1 MAWLGLAALALG
13 AIAVA
18 AVLWTR
24 ASPPQPVRWLS
35 VLPPP
40 DGFDLS
46 PDPIVSPD
54 GRYVAFKGQ
63 GGSHR
68 TSIWLK
74 PLDAPNAS
82 PIPGTEGT
90 DYTGAAFWSPDS
102 RSIGFFAQG
111 KLKRI
116 DIDGGAPQTLAAAPE
131 PRGGTWSPSGV
142 ILFNADTRNLMRVP
156 ASGGTMTRVS
166 EAPGVRL
173 FPHALP
179 DGRHYLF
186 TSRNVNDLGQ
196 GVYVGSLDAADV
208 KRVSD
213 AWSPAVY
220 ASGHLLFV
228 RERALFAQPFDMGR
242 LEVSGDPV
250 QIADGIGLGY
260 GTPLTYPFSASATG
274 VVSFWGG
281 SSAPVTQLTW
291 IHRSGEVLR
300 RVSEAAPNSGLSL
313 SKDGRRAVLDR
324 LDPAT
329 STNDIWL
336 LDPESGGGSSRFTT
350 DGRFSSPVMSP
361 DGTRLALMERGRGI
375 VAMPIGI
382 GDAKAV
388 VSGAS
393 SKWPSHWSLDGR
405 LLAFTDSTPQGWRLW
420 TAPVGSPDEATLYR
434 EAPFALAGL
443 QFSPDG
449 RWVTYMSDE
458 TGQFEVYVDS
468 YPTPD
473 HRIRVSPAGGGWP
486 KWRLDGQE
494 LFYLAPDRQLM
505 AAAITRE
512 GTGIT
517 FSPPQALFEGPG
529 VKPDTSRAQ
538 FEPSADGSKFLFN
551 ARVELSRSV
560 GLTVIT
566 NWPALVRK

>member
-1 MAWLGLAALALG
+1 
-13 AIAVA
+13 
-18 AVLWTR
+18 
-24 ASPPQPVRWLS
+24 
-35 VLPPP
+35 
-40 DGFDLS
+40 
-46 PDPIVSPD
+46 
-54 GRYVAFKGQ
+54 
-63 GGSHR
+63 
-68 TSIWLK
+68 
-74 PLDAPNAS
+74 
-82 PIPGTEGT
+82 
-90 DYTGAAFWSPDS
+90 
-102 RSIGFFAQG
+102 
-111 KLKRI
+111 
-116 DIDGGAPQTLAAAPE
+116 
-131 PRGGTWSPSGV
+131 
-142 ILFNADTRNLMRVP
+142 
-156 ASGGTMTRVS
+156 
-166 EAPGVRL
+166 
-173 FPHALP
+173 
-179 DGRHYLF
+179 
-186 TSRNVNDLGQ
+186 
-196 GVYVGSLDAADV
+196 
-208 KRVSD
+208 
-213 AWSPAVY
+213 
-220 ASGHLLFV
+220 
-228 RERALFAQPFDMGR
+228 
-242 LEVSGDPV
+242 
-250 QIADGIGLGY
+250 
-260 GTPLTYPFSASATG
+260 
-274 VVSFWGG
+274 
-281 SSAPVTQLTW
+281 VTQLTW

-468 YPTPD
+468 YPAPD